1 MVVAVDAERDAS
13 NVVYLRKKIEMETL
27 EVIFKR
33 QILKCAKALS
43 PTEAKIKIHSIGSNV
58 AELIDCEEIRFKAT
72 INGNPNN
79 SDISL
84 IFFVLMDTYL

>member
-1 MVVAVDAERDAS
+1 
-13 NVVYLRKKIEMETL
+13 METL

-33 QILKCAKALS
+33 QILKCAKSLS

-58 AELIDCEEIRFKAT
+58 AELIDCEEIRFKAA

-84 IFFVLMDTYL
+84 IVFVLMDTFH